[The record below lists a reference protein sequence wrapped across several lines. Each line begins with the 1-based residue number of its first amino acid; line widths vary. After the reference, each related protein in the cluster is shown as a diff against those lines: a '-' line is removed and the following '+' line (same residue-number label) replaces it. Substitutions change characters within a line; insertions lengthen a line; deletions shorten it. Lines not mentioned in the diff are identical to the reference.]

1 MANPH
6 GLPIN
11 KIKREEKRLNIT
23 PKEGQSLKDRRRTIT
38 LKKSRIKG
46 GAERDARF
54 RKKNREKIRARD
66 RDRVRTPEQLKH
78 QAEYQAKRRIEIKA
92 ARERPPSKRTK
103 KQKKL
108 VQSWEKEMRALS
120 TKRELTKQQK
130 VDREAWRK
138 SLTPEQRIKEA
149 RRSAKNILGA
159 TKRRS
164 RREYTTTI
172 TGKGGKKRK
181 VKKIAYAMSLL
192 PDDLKAMED
201 SLFKNQLKWFKKG
214 GVLNHWDHIVA
225 FKAKD
230 KFGNRIASGL
240 TTPEN
245 MRFMDPKANLIKS
258 NWLTSSLLKSVERN
272 MMKAAKAR
280 NLGIAGFGA
289 LLASSFLPSGSKI
302 AEAAQTGLKYAEPI
316 LDPAMFLLRPEGQS
330 TDVEDTADFRYMKGY
345 DNIMDREYDVS
356 RLSDPNWGGTLKRLL

>member
-1 MANPH
+1 MPAARK
-6 GLPIN
+6 LPE
-11 KIKREEKRLNIT
+11 IKRLEKKYNLSPRGLTQSQRSRKIT
-23 PKEGQSLKDRRRTIT
+23 QYESARSPGVRASHAAYREKKRDTI
-38 LKKSRIKG
+38 R
-46 GAERDARF
+46 ERDRG
-54 RKKNREKIRARD
+54 
-66 RDRVRTPEQLKH
+66 RVRTPEQLKH
-78 QAEYQAKRRIEIKA
+78 QAEYQAKRRLEIKA
-92 ARERPPSKRTK
+92 ARERPPSKRTM
-103 KQKKL
+103 KQKRL
-108 VQSWEKEMRALS
+108 VQSWEKEMRSLS

-130 VDREAWRK
+130 VDREVWRK
-138 SLTPEQRIKEA
+138 SLTPEQRTKEA

-201 SLFKNQLKWFKKG
+201 SLFKNQLKWFNKG

-272 MMKAAKAR
+272 MMKAVKAR